1 MDVLLERLGL
11 LRLDLLQLL
20 RLLKDLLLFGKLRF
34 KSGNPF
40 IFLAHSCAHFLEARI
55 VLLDDL
61 LELFVRKFIHG
72 VQTEGYLLRCTRV
85 LLLLLLRRLRSTLV
99 ASLVGCTFLS
109 TVLLFEFLIQLSFPL
124 VEHFC

>member
-40 IFLAHSCAHFLEARI
+40 SFLAHSCAHFLEARI

-72 VQTEGYLLRCTRV
+72 VQTEGYLLRCARV
-85 LLLLLLRRLRSTLV
+85 LLLLLRRLRTTLV